1 MSGNQAEDD
10 TFMPAAADAPAP
22 SGGGGDGWFDRMI
35 QGIPAAASRL
45 GNALGGGEFGIAD
58 LTPEQRT
65 NAGNRALLNFGLNM
79 LANSGYSPHRRGV
92 AEIFAGGAQAA
103 QQSLY
108 ATEQGAAQRQT
119 QGFNTQIKLRQLG
132 ILEQDRQLKL
142 MLLKEKLD
150 AYQRMRGINVVP
162 GSGDGADAGGGTTDA
177 ASIQVSDEVPA
188 AAKPLLQLIAARESG
203 GRPNVYYGNTTFD
216 DLSKFPDWPGVAL
229 PDGRRTH
236 AAGKYQF
243 QPGTWQRTAGT
254 AGITDF
260 SEVNQD
266 RAAYVLASGEYRRR
280 TGRELTADL
289 QDPGRADGVLQTL
302 TPHWPVLKGLTAAA
316 LPRGGSG
323 SVQVAGPGVPTSPAG
338 AGGTDQDDTFFPP
351 PVAAPAPGG
360 SAPTPAPQGQG
371 AAPLNAP
378 APGSTPP
385 ELDPM
390 DAEDARAQARIDRLR
405 KDADRDFR
413 LQERL
418 AKASADPSKALP
430 GVAKGYEERRDALN
444 KEQLALETE
453 RRKRKD
459 TLAAEGRTRAAEVDK
474 EQRAQ
479 QAARDLKAQEHQQA
493 LELERQKAE
502 SARAQ
507 NFETAALQIDT
518 DKLKK
523 SSAASQSARNQ
534 LSSLEQL
541 EVLLPSLGGPNYLAQ
556 TYPQVYKI
564 AQTLGMGPESINQ
577 RIPSWQAFSAII
589 NRVAGE
595 MRPEGSGALSD
606 RELDIY
612 KSAFP
617 ELSQSDEGRRLVL
630 SLMKTAAIRKQQE
643 HEYREEFFQNN
654 KTTANVG
661 REMDK
666 PESQGGLGFMIKRP
680 PPITGDAKTDGELA
694 RAYVSGI
701 EPGTVYFVWD
711 RHAPPGTKERMTWAI
726 QGNDRRPIYA
736 GVVAPASA
744 EKLRPSNGR

>member
-10 TFMPAAADAPAP
+10 TFMPADASPAP
-22 SGGGGDGWFDRMI
+22 SGGGGGDGWFDRMI
-35 QGIPAAASRL
+35 QGLPTAAARV

-103 QQSLY
+103 QQSLH
-108 ATEQGAAQRQT
+108 ATEQGIAQRQT

-150 AYQRMRGINVVP
+150 AFQRMRGINVVP

-243 QPGTWQRTAGT
+243 QPGTWQRTAGG

-351 PVAAPAPGG
+351 PIAAPAPGG

-418 AKASADPSKALP
+418 AKASADPSKTLP

-459 TLAAEGRTRAAEVDK
+459 ALAKEGRDRTAA
-474 EQRAQ
+474 
-479 QAARDLKAQEHQQA
+479 AALKDQEHKQA
-493 LELERQKAE
+493 MELEQQKAE
-502 SARAQ
+502 HIRQ
-507 NFETAALQIDT
+507 LEVQKAASLKDHTFDTTNATIDA

-523 SSAASQSARNQ
+523 SADIAVAARSQRNAI
-534 LSSLEQL
+534 EQM
-541 EVLLPSLGGPNYLAQ
+541 EALLPGLGGPNYVAQ
-556 TYPQVYKI
+556 TWPQVYQV
-564 AQTLGMGPESINQ
+564 AQMLGMGPQSVTDKM
-577 RIPSWQAFSAII
+577 PGWAAFSAIV

-595 MRPEGSGALSD
+595 MRPTGSGALSD

-612 KSAFP
+612 RSAFP
-617 ELSQSDEGRRLVL
+617 TLAQSDEGRRLIL
-630 SLMKTAAIRKQQE
+630 SLMKTAAARKEQE
-643 HEYREEFFQNN
+643 HEFRENYFQTK
-654 KTTANVG
+654 KTTANVSTA
-661 REMDK
+661 MDEP
-666 PESQGGLGFMIKRP
+666 PEKGGLGYMIKRP
-680 PPITGDAKTDGELA
+680 PALTGNDAKDEEAAQG
-694 RAYVSGI
+694 YVEGVT
-701 EPGTVYFVWD
+701 PGTVYFIW
-711 RHAPPGTKERMTWAI
+711 RPTGAQGKPAMTWAV
-726 QGNDRRPIYA
+726 QGDDRRPIYA
-736 GVVAPASA
+736 GPAPRGA
-744 EKLRPSNGR
+744 ERLK